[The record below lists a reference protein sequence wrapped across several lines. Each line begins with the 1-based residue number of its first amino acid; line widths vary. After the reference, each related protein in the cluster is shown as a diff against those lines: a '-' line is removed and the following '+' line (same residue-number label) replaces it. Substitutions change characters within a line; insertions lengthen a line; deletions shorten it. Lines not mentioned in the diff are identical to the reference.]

1 MGRWYCNGTCV
12 DRSVYWS
19 LMSRDGCKTYRR
31 GRLATRR
38 NGSVTSMALRDE
50 RVDEP
55 VATLPAQ
62 AWRRR
67 SCGDGAHGQGRYA
80 WARVAIRP

>member
-1 MGRWYCNGTCV
+1 
-12 DRSVYWS
+12 
-19 LMSRDGCKTYRR
+19 
-31 GRLATRR
+31 
-38 NGSVTSMALRDE
+38 MALRDE